1 MITKYYKNQIVK
13 DSYIKANILSWS
25 SDVKDNQLPII
36 NISFSLILHL
46 LKCKL
51 KYRKYKIGL
60 CVTQSLNKDKQHFDF
75 FKFKLK

>member
-1 MITKYYKNQIVK
+1 MITKYYKNQIIK
-13 DSYIKANILSWS
+13 DTYYKANILAWS
-25 SDVKDNQLPII
+25 SEIKDNQLPII
-36 NISFSLILHL
+36 NISFKLIFHL

-60 CVTQSLNKDKQHFDF
+60 CVTETLSQDKQLFDI